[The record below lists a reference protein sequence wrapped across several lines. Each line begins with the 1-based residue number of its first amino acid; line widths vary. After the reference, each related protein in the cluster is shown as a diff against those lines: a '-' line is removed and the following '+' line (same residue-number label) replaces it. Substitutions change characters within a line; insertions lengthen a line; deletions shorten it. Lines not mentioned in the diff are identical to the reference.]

1 MKSKDACFHASHLFY
16 YSTNARRTTGNDAD
30 ANDDDDDDDDVAAD
44 ATLMMLVKALVLVSV
59 SVTNDTCNVTFNEA
73 SIFEVFPL
81 PTSSSS
87 SSSFS
92 CR

>member
-30 ANDDDDDDDDVAAD
+30 ANDDDDVAAD

-73 SIFEVFPL
+73 SIFEVFSL
-81 PTSSSS
+81 PTSSS

>member
-1 MKSKDACFHASHLFY
+1 MKSKDVCFHASHLFY

-30 ANDDDDDDDDVAAD
+30 ANDDDDDDVAAD

-87 SSSFS
+87 SSSSSFS